1 MIEPSDIERAELPPI
16 SADYMADL
24 EEENDR
30 LRAALIALVDETC
43 DYTQINNLGDPEKQH
58 NIKLARAALKGA
70 DHD

>member
-30 LRAALIALVDETC
+30 LRAALQFYAR
-43 DYTQINNLGDPEKQH
+43 PELYKEH
-58 NIKLARAALKGA
+58 PHGPGFDRRDLSFHARAALEGPK
-70 DHD
+70 